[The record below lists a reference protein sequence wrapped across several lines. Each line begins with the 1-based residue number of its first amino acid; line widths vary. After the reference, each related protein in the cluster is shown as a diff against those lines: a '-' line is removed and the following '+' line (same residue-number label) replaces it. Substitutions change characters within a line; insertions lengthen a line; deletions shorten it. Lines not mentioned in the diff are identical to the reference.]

1 MRSSLFRHSTLTLL
15 VVVASAGSLVAQ
27 GLTTPPGGANQR
39 AVVTQYLGMVS
50 VTIDYN
56 APDVTSP
63 AGEDRTGKIWG
74 QLVPWGIAPNPFY
87 PGFGTA
93 ENMPWRA
100 GANQNTTIT
109 FSHDVEIE
117 GQPLAAGTYALFMAP
132 GETEWTIIFNKNSSA
147 WGSFFYE
154 PSLDSLQVQ
163 VQPAKADFF
172 REWLTYEF
180 DDRQLDTA
188 QAVLHWENLR
198 VPFRISV
205 PNQVELYHDT
215 MAMELTGA
223 AGFNFQNWIQASQW
237 AAQQDAYHEDAIR
250 WADAA
255 IAANTTFGTISNK
268 AQILNQIGRS
278 EEAMEIFDQA
288 MEHPTANA
296 VAVHMAARGLQAQGQ
311 LDDANVLFRK
321 NYEMHPGE
329 WPVDFGMARVYA
341 QEGNFEK
348 ALEHAAIS
356 LERAPDGPQKQNLE
370 TQIGRLEKG
379 ENINP

>member
-1 MRSSLFRHSTLTLL
+1 MRRSLSLRFTLALLLL
-15 VVVASAGSLVAQ
+15 VAGTGALSAQA
-27 GLTTPPGGANQR
+27 LTRPPGGANQR
-39 AVVTQYLGMVS
+39 SVVTQYLGMVS

-56 APDVTSP
+56 SPDVTSP
-63 AGEDRTGKIWG
+63 AGDDRTGQIWG

-100 GANQNTTIT
+100 GSNQNTTIA

-132 GETEWTIIFNKNSSA
+132 EETEWTIIFNKNSSA

-154 PSLDSLQVQ
+154 PSLDALKVQ
-163 VQPAKADFF
+163 VQPEKTGFF

-188 QAVLHWENLR
+188 VAVLHWENLR

-205 PNQVELYHDT
+205 PGLTELYHET
-215 MAMELTGA
+215 MTMELTGA

-237 AAQQDAYHEDAIR
+237 AAQQDAYHEDAIL

-255 IAANTTFGTISNK
+255 ITANASFQTISNK
-268 AQILNQIGRS
+268 AQVLNQIGRS
-278 EEAMEIFDQA
+278 EEVMETFDQA
-288 MEHPTANA
+288 MEHPTATA
-296 VAVHMAARGLQAQGQ
+296 VGIHMAARGLQAQGQ
-311 LDDANVLFRK
+311 LETANVIFRK
-321 NYEMHPGE
+321 NYEKNAGE
-329 WPVDFGMARVYA
+329 WPVDFGMARVYS
-341 QEGNFEK
+341 QEGDFEK
-348 ALEHAAIS
+348 ALEHAEIAMG
-356 LERAPDGPQKQNLE
+356 RAPDGPQKQNLE
-370 TQIGRLEKG
+370 TQIERLKKG

>member
-109 FSHDVEIE
+109 LSHDVEIE

-154 PSLDSLQVQ
+154 PSLDALQVQ

-356 LERAPDGPQKQNLE
+356 LERAPDGPQKQNLQ
-370 TQIGRLEKG
+370 TQIERLEKG

>member
-1 MRSSLFRHSTLTLL
+1 MRPSSSLRITLALLLL
-15 VVVASAGSLVAQ
+15 VAGTGALFAQ

-56 APDVTSP
+56 SPDVTSP
-63 AGEDRTGKIWG
+63 TGDDRTGQIWG
-74 QLVPWGIAPNPFY
+74 QLVPWGIAPNPFF

-93 ENMPWRA
+93 ETMPWRA
-100 GANQNTTIT
+100 GSNQNTTIT
-109 FSHDVEIE
+109 FSHDIEIE
-117 GQPLAAGTYALFMAP
+117 GQPLAAGTYALFMSP

-154 PSLDSLQVQ
+154 PSLDALKVQ
-163 VQPAKADFF
+163 VQPEKTDFF

-205 PNQVELYHDT
+205 PEMPELYHET
-215 MAMELTGA
+215 MSMELTGA

-237 AAQQDAYHEDAIR
+237 AAQQDAYHEDAAR

-255 IAANTTFGTISNK
+255 ITANTSFQTISNK
-268 AQILNQIGRS
+268 AQVLNLIGRS
-278 EEAMEIFDQA
+278 EEAMEALDQA
-288 MEHPTANA
+288 MEHPTAT
-296 VAVHMAARGLQAQGQ
+296 VVGIHMAARGMQAQGK
-311 LDDANVLFRK
+311 LEDANVIFRK
-321 NYEMHPGE
+321 NYELNPGE

-341 QEGNFEK
+341 QEGDFEK
-348 ALEHAAIS
+348 AMEHAEIS
-356 LERAPDGPQKQNLE
+356 LGRAPEGPERQNLE
-370 TQIGRLEKG
+370 TQIERLKKG